1 MATRKKNT
9 LTKNPATV
17 VATLR
22 ESALFDVSRNDPD
35 IYQFIK
41 DGFLLIPA
49 SDLTEAY
56 SESISDQYILRS
68 YLIQT
73 FFLKNAKDFRDSNG
87 DITVRL
93 FSVEFD
99 PETEVFRGLAT
110 LSKPHFDEFFL
121 NSETRELIFSNSL
134 IVCIEKSH
142 KAARDAIKEIEMDE
156 S

>member
-1 MATRKKNT
+1 MPTQNKNT
-9 LTKNPATV
+9 FTKNPATEF
-17 VATLR
+17 AIFR

-41 DGFLLIPA
+41 DGLLLIPA

-56 SESISDQYILRS
+56 SEEIGDQYILRS

>member
-1 MATRKKNT
+1 MATRKKHT
-9 LTKNPATV
+9 LTKNSATA

-22 ESALFDVSRNDPD
+22 ESSLFNVSRNDPD
-35 IYQFIK
+35 ICQLIK

-49 SDLTEAY
+49 SNLTETY

-68 YLIQT
+68 YFIQT
-73 FFLKNAKDFRDSNG
+73 LFLKNSKDFRDSNG

-99 PETEVFRGLAT
+99 PETEIFRGLAT
-110 LSKPHFDEFFL
+110 LSKPHSDEFFL
-121 NSETRELIFSNSL
+121 NSPTRESILTNSVE
-134 IVCIEKSH
+134 ICVEKTRQ
-142 KAARDAIKEIEMDE
+142 AAEDALKELDMDE

>member
-9 LTKNPATV
+9 LTKNPATA

-49 SDLTEAY
+49 CDLTEAY

-93 FSVEFD
+93 FSVEFN
-99 PETEVFRGLAT
+99 PETEIFRGLAT
-110 LSKPHFDEFFL
+110 LSKPYSDEFFL
-121 NSETRELIFSNSL
+121 NSATRESILTTSVEIC
-134 IVCIEKSH
+134 VEKTRQ
-142 KAARDAIKEIEMDE
+142 AAEDALKELDLDE
-156 S
+156 L

>member
-1 MATRKKNT
+1 MATRNKNT
-9 LTKNPATV
+9 FTKNPATS

-22 ESALFDVSRNDPD
+22 ESALFDVTRNDPD
-35 IYQFIK
+35 IDQFIK
-41 DGFLLIPA
+41 DGFLLIGT

-99 PETEVFRGLAT
+99 PKTEVFRGLAT
-110 LSKPHFDEFFL
+110 LSKPYSDEFFL
-121 NSETRELIFSNSL
+121 NSATRESILTTSVEIC
-134 IVCIEKSH
+134 VEKTRQ
-142 KAARDAIKEIEMDE
+142 AAEDALKELDLDE
-156 S
+156 L